1 MKSRLLTTAIGA
13 LLFGVLQ
20 ASPAA
25 AAVTVFGDVQQG
37 SGACQPARE
46 YPDLRMRQKE
56 VDNIGTTNAY
66 IICSPQVHYIGGVV
80 LGVQFQFVNNSDV
93 VRTFRCTMQNDYLDS
108 NHSIPNV
115 VREVTVAP
123 GESGAVL
130 FGEGDDFSNPEVQ
143 MPGVQCILPPS
154 TSLAY
159 MVVIYDEADADT

>member
-25 AAVTVFGDVQQG
+25 AAVTVFGDAQQG

-66 IICSPQVHYIGGVV
+66 IVCSPRVHFINGIVRG
-80 LGVQFQFVNNSDV
+80 LQFRLVNNSDV
-93 VRTFRCTMQNDYLDS
+93 PRTFRCTLQNDYLDS
-108 NHSIPNV
+108 DNSIPNI
-115 VREVTVAP
+115 VREATVDP
-123 GESGAVL
+123 GESVTLGYA
-130 FGEGDDFSNPEVQ
+130 EEDFNNPDVQ
-143 MPGVQCILPPS
+143 IPGVQCILPPS